1 MERTPETSR
10 ARGTAAGLVLLAV
23 GGVALAARQA
33 GVELGSLVDGGW
45 PLFIIVPGVAL
56 LAAAFVPA
64 PPDGLGF
71 AIAGSIVTT
80 VGAILL
86 YQQTS
91 GNWESWAYAWALIP
105 LAAGSGMSVYG
116 LLTGHRDIAGT
127 GVRLAVVAGLLF
139 LIGTWY
145 FNAVFET
152 GRTPIDIGTWW
163 PVVVLGI
170 GLLVLGRALLMPPA
184 PPRTSTQA
192 DAAAN
197 GGDRS

>member
-86 YQQTS
+86 YQQAS
-91 GNWESWAYAWALIP
+91 GDWESWAYAWALIP

>member
-1 MERTPETSR
+1 MGRTPESSR
-10 ARGTAAGLVLLAV
+10 ARGTVAGLVLLAV

-33 GVELGSLVDGGW
+33 GVDLGNVVDGGW

-56 LAAAFVPA
+56 LAAAIVPA

-71 AIAGSIVTT
+71 AIAGSIVTS

-91 GNWESWAYAWALIP
+91 GDWESWAYAWAVIP
-105 LAAGSGMSVYG
+105 LAAGSGMFVYG
-116 LLTGHRDIAGT
+116 FLTGHRDIAGT
-127 GVRLAVVAGLLF
+127 GVRLAAVAGVLF
-139 LIGTWY
+139 LVGSWY

-152 GRTPIDIGTWW
+152 GRTPVDIGTWW

-170 GLLVLGRALLMPPA
+170 GLFILGRALLMPPA
-184 PPRTSTQA
+184 PPRISTEA
-192 DAAAN
+192 DAAAP
-197 GGDRS
+197 GGDRP

>member
-86 YQQTS
+86 YQQAS
-91 GNWESWAYAWALIP
+91 GDWESWAYAWALIP

-145 FNAVFET
+145 FNAVLET

-170 GLLVLGRALLMPPA
+170 GLLVLGHALLMPPA

>member
-116 LLTGHRDIAGT
+116 LLTGHRDIAGS

-152 GRTPIDIGTWW
+152 GRIPIDIGTWW
-163 PVVVLGI
+163 PVVVLGL